1 MIRYEWPA
9 GARGVR
15 YLWLADA
22 GETGYEVGG
31 PVYSLGERLWG
42 SWADLLPTAV
52 VRGFWQVVRNLLVSY
67 YCYSHY

>member
-1 MIRYEWPA
+1 MSTIGSREREELGTFGSRTRKRL
-9 GARGVR
+9 GAAKR

-42 SWADLLPTAV
+42 LELTSFP
-52 VRGFWQVVRNLLVSY
+52 QQ
-67 YCYSHY
+67 